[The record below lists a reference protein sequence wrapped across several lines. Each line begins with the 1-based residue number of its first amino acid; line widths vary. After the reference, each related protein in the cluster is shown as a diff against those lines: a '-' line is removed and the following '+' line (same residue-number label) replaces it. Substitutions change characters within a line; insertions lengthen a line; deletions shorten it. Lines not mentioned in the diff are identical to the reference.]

1 MVKRNFAL
9 IVLLLLMTTP
19 SFAQSPLVLTPD
31 ATRYMALGD
40 SISSG
45 YKAVPV
51 TKGFT
56 YLLYQEGVFDQLPYT
71 LFCNASVPAATSMD
85 VLLHQV
91 PQALI
96 PASANGFRPHYL
108 TLTAGGNDLLA
119 ILAFAQSN
127 PDATAIAT
135 FAQQVLSRY
144 ALTLRT
150 ILSQISVALPNAKTF
165 VANQYSVP
173 EVQALVPGADQI
185 LAAFNDIVEQTV
197 AQFPGQ
203 AYLVDVNAALQGRE
217 GLLLV
222 ERHGASPTETHLTTA
237 GHRVMAD
244 AFMAV
249 IAQNK

>member
-1 MVKRNFAL
+1 MLKRTLAYC
-9 IVLLLLMTTP
+9 VLLLLIAEL
-19 SFAQSPLVLTPD
+19 SFAQSPLVLEPD

-51 TKGFT
+51 TQGFP
-56 YLLYQEGVFDQLPYT
+56 YLLYQEGVFDRLPHT
-71 LFCNASVPAATSMD
+71 LFCNAAVPAATSMD

-96 PASANGFRPHYL
+96 PASANGFRPRYV
-108 TLTAGGNDLLA
+108 TLTAGGNDLLS
-119 ILAFAQSN
+119 ILAFAQAH
-127 PDATAIAT
+127 PDEAAIAE
-135 FAQQVLSRY
+135 FAQEVLLRY
-144 ALTLRT
+144 AVTLRMM
-150 ILSQISVALPNAKTF
+150 LSQITVTLPNAKVF

-173 EVQALVPGADQI
+173 EVEALVPGADQI
-185 LAAFNDIVEQTV
+185 LAAFNAILAQT
-197 AQFPGQ
+197 ATLFPGHV
-203 AYLVDVNAALQGRE
+203 YLVDVNSAFEGRE

-237 GHRVMAD
+237 GHRAMAD
-244 AFMAV
+244 AFIAV